1 MGMSGMQSPIRMSAG
16 VSSAAKTM
24 NSIGG
29 GEEGEREALSGI
41 GQKHNGYVIILR
53 GGFIVLVS

>member
-1 MGMSGMQSPIRMSAG
+1 
-16 VSSAAKTM
+16 M